1 MSEPEQ
7 TYDRDRARNLEALL
21 VAVAERIQALR
32 ADGTLLLHAGE
43 LNRLLGDV
51 RSELFHYMVRVTYDT
66 PEVAESRRIVRE
78 AREAQDPTNESSWH
92 KTEWTPDAEDGPA

>member
-1 MSEPEQ
+1 MSDPEQ
-7 TYDRDRARNLEALL
+7 TYNRDRARTLEALL
-21 VAVAERIQALR
+21 VTLAERIQVLR
-32 ADGTLLLHAGE
+32 AAGTLLLHAGE

-78 AREAQDPTNESSWH
+78 AQDSPTESTWH
-92 KTEWTPDAEDGPA
+92 KSEWTPDAEDGPA

>member
-1 MSEPEQ
+1 MPDPEQ
-7 TYDRDRARNLEALL
+7 TYDRARARNLEALL
-21 VAVAERIQALR
+21 AALAERIETLR
-32 ADGTLLLHAGE
+32 ADGTLLQHAGE

-78 AREAQDPTNESSWH
+78 AEDSTTESTWH
-92 KTEWTPDAEDGPA
+92 KTEWTPDGEEGPA